1 MPDRC
6 LPLVTISG
14 VIAGMIAV
22 SAPGNAI
29 AQEAEIP
36 SVDTFRDF
44 AMAHEGDA
52 SLGRDLFTS
61 MACSQCHSLDGSGNK
76 VGPDLSAVGDKFD
89 KRDLIRAVMEPS
101 STIAVGYDNT
111 ILTRKDGTMVV
122 GVIKQATDEWIEIM
136 GADSLRVK
144 IPVADIG
151 KQETSPIS
159 LMPENLCQA
168 GKPEDFA
175 NLVAY
180 LCSLHQNMA
189 GARPED
195 VPKAGSPVK
204 LDLFFDDRIG
214 FREPVWF
221 GELPGRANTYVVL
234 EHYGKSFIIEKKATG
249 DTWKLLLDL
258 SGVIRA
264 GGATGLLGMAFHPK
278 FPEDLRYFLKYQ
290 IVENGKISTLVMER
304 QFSKDLSG
312 DSGEPA
318 RQLIKIPATTQD
330 HNGGC
335 LAFGPDG
342 YLYFGMGD
350 TGPQDDPQGHG
361 QDMGLLLGKMLRIDI
376 DHQDPD
382 LPYAIPK
389 DNPFRDVAG
398 VRPEIW
404 ASGFREPWRF
414 SWDSKTKDLWV
425 GDVGQNRFE
434 EVGIVRA
441 GENHGW
447 NVIEGFNPFS
457 ERYRKQGVVL
467 TQPVWSYS
475 HRLGNSVTGGY
486 VYRGKNAPALEG
498 WYIFADH
505 ESRRIWALTQKDR
518 KLEKVVEIGQAPTRA
533 VSLSQTSDGELYLV
547 GFNSGK
553 IYHLDLSTVNPKP
566 LEVRVLAATAENAAV
581 PSRFVISSPQENWAD
596 EKYDDSSWTQAAGGY
611 GSSGTPGGA
620 IHTEWNSQD
629 IWLRREFTLSESIKL
644 DQKSQLALKIHHD
657 EDAEVYLNGVQVAN
671 LPHWTQGYTE
681 IPLNQEAVQAL
692 HPGRNIMAIHCR
704 QNTGGQYIDAGLLEY
719 VIPSAEK
726 DHP

>member
-1 MPDRC
+1 M
-6 LPLVTISG
+6 
-14 VIAGMIAV
+14 
-22 SAPGNAI
+22 
-29 AQEAEIP
+29 
-36 SVDTFRDF
+36 
-44 AMAHEGDA
+44 
-52 SLGRDLFTS
+52 LFTS
-61 MACSQCHSLDGSGNK
+61 MACSQCHSLDGSGGK

-101 STIAVGYDNT
+101 SSIAVGYDTT
-111 ILTRKDGTMVV
+111 ILTRKDGTMAV
-122 GVIKQATDEWIEIM
+122 GVIKQATDDWIELM
-136 GADSLRVK
+136 GADSTRVR
-144 IPVADIG
+144 IQTTDIARR
-151 KQETSPIS
+151 ETSPIS
-159 LMPENLCQA
+159 LMPENLHRA
-168 GKPEDFA
+168 GTPEDFA

-180 LCSLHQNMA
+180 LRSLHQNMA

-195 VPKAGSPVK
+195 IPKAGSPVK
-204 LDLFFDDRIG
+204 LDLFFTENIG

-221 GELPGRANTYVVL
+221 GEIPGRADSYVVL
-234 EHYGKSFIIEKKATG
+234 EHYGKSFIIEKKASG
-249 DTWKLLLDL
+249 DTWKPFLDL
-258 SGVIRA
+258 SGVVRA

-278 FPEDLRYFLKYQ
+278 FPDDLRYFLKYQ
-290 IVENGKISTLVMER
+290 IVENGRISTLVMER
-304 QFSKDLSG
+304 RFSKDLSG

-361 QDMGLLLGKMLRIDI
+361 QDMGLLLGKILRIDI
-376 DHQDPD
+376 DHQDPG

-389 DNPFRDVAG
+389 DNPFREVAG

-414 SWDSKTKDLWV
+414 SWDSETKDFWV

-447 NVIEGFNPFS
+447 NVMEGFNPFS
-457 ERYRKQGVVL
+457 ERYRKQGVEL

-486 VYRGKNAPALEG
+486 VYRGKKAPAMVG
-498 WYIFADH
+498 WYVFADH
-505 ESRRIWALTQKDR
+505 ESRRIWALKQKDR

-533 VSLSQTSDGELYLV
+533 VSLSRTSDGELHLV

-553 IYHLDLSTVNPKP
+553 IYHLDLSAVNPTP
-566 LEVRVLAATAENAAV
+566 LEVRTLVPTAESAAV
-581 PSRFVISSPQENWAD
+581 TSRFVVSSPEGNWEAT
-596 EKYDDSSWTQAAGGY
+596 EYDDSSWTEAAGGF
-611 GSSGTPGGA
+611 GSTGTPGGV
-620 IHTEWNSQD
+620 IRTEWRSRD
-629 IWLRREFTLSESIKL
+629 IWLRRAFTLPESFKT
-644 DQKSQLALKIHHD
+644 DDNSQLALKIHHD
-657 EDAEVYLNGVQVAN
+657 EDAEVYLNGVKVAD
-671 LPHWTQGYTE
+671 LPRWTQGYTE
-681 IPLNQEAVQAL
+681 VSLTRDAVRAL
-692 HPGRNIMAIHCR
+692 LPGRNIMAIHCR

-719 VIPSAEK
+719 VTQGVEK
-726 DHP
+726 KQP